1 MTEIQ
6 NPTEEPVVEPTVE
19 TTASAVEE
27 TAPVAEETAAP
38 VVEEETATPVAEEAT
53 PVAEEVATEV
63 AEEVVPEATE
73 EVAPEATE
81 EVADEATETATPVA
95 EEEPQAET
103 STTPVATYETKA
115 QVVERLKELA
125 TSDEEV
131 TRQELDSLKSNF
143 YRIHHQEADAAYKKF
158 IEEGGNAEEYTP
170 APNLEEADFKE
181 QMAILREKR
190 AATAAAQEQEREANY
205 EKKLGIIEEIKKLTE
220 NPDEINRG
228 YNDFK
233 ELQQQWND
241 IKDVPAEKATAL
253 WKTYQLAVEAFY
265 DTLKL
270 SNELR
275 AYDFKKNLERK
286 TALCEAA
293 EKLAEE
299 KDIVAAFRKLQQLH
313 QDFRETGP
321 VASDLREQIW
331 TRFKEASTVINKRHQ
346 EFFETR
352 KQQEEENLAKKTA
365 ICETIE
371 GFNLDELKTFAE
383 WNALSDKITALQA
396 EWKTIG
402 FAPQKMNTKIFERF
416 RAACDNFFTR
426 KSEYFQQV
434 RDNLNQN
441 YALKLDLVEKA
452 ESLKDSTEWKKT
464 TDILVDLQKKWKEI
478 GTVPKKYSDQIWERF
493 NAACDAFFAAKKEAN
508 QGAHAEQ
515 TENMEK
521 KKGIID
527 MLAAIVPEEFEGDLR
542 AKLRAAQEE
551 WNQIGH
557 VPFKEKDKLY
567 KLLREQ
573 MDRLYGY
580 ANQNAT
586 KRRIDRFKE
595 SIKGGSG
602 GDLRSRL
609 TRQLDILRN
618 EIKTYENNLGFLN
631 FSKSK
636 QGNALVEEL
645 NRKMDK
651 LRADM
656 EEVKAKLAALEENN
670 N

>member
-19 TTASAVEE
+19 PATEPVAVVEKPATVAEPATEETTEPVVEETTEPVVEE
-27 TAPVAEETAAP
+27 TAEP
-38 VVEEETATPVAEEAT
+38 AEEA
-53 PVAEEVATEV
+53 V
-63 AEEVVPEATE
+63 
-73 EVAPEATE
+73 
-81 EVADEATETATPVA
+81 
-95 EEEPQAET
+95 EEPQAET
-103 STTPVATYETKA
+103 STTSIATYETETE
-115 QVVERLKELA
+115 VVNRLKEISE
-125 TSDEEV
+125 SDEEV

-143 YRIHHQEADAAYKKF
+143 YRIHRAEADAAYKKF
-158 IEEGGNAEEYTP
+158 IDEGGSAEEY
-170 APNLEEADFKE
+170 APEPDPEETAFKE
-181 QMAILREKR
+181 LMAAIREKR
-190 AATAAAQEQEREANY
+190 AAAAAALEQEREANY
-205 EKKLGIIEEIKKLTE
+205 QKKLEIIDKIKALTE

-241 IKDVPAEKATAL
+241 IKEVPAEKATNL
-253 WKTYQLAVEAFY
+253 WKTYQQAVEAFY

-293 EKLAEE
+293 EKLADET
-299 KDIVAAFRKLQQLH
+299 DIIIAFRKLQQLH

-331 TRFKEASTVINKRHQ
+331 TRFKDASTVINKRHQ
-346 EFFETR
+346 EFFEAR
-352 KQQEEENLAKKTA
+352 KQKEEENLAKKTT

-371 GFNLDELKTFAE
+371 AFDLEGLKTFAE
-383 WNALSDKITALQA
+383 WNAISEKITALQA

-402 FAPQKMNTKIFERF
+402 YAPQKMNTKIFERF

-426 KSEYFQQV
+426 KNEYFQTV

-441 YALKLDLVEKA
+441 YALKLELVEKA
-452 ESLKDSTEWKKT
+452 EALKDSTDWKAT
-464 TDILVDLQKKWKEI
+464 TDALVELQKKWKEI

-493 NAACDAFFAAKKEAN
+493 NTACDAFFAAKKEAN
-508 QGAHAEQ
+508 KDVHSEQ
-515 TENMEK
+515 TANMEK
-521 KKGIID
+521 KRAIID
-527 MLAAIVPEEFEGDLR
+527 ALAAIVPEEFEGDLR
-542 AKLRAAQEE
+542 SRLREAQEE

-580 ANQNAT
+580 ANQNAA

-595 SIKGGSG
+595 SIKGGNG
-602 GDLRSRL
+602 NDVRSRL
-609 TRQLDILRN
+609 TRQLDILNN
-618 EIKTYENNLGFLN
+618 EIKTYENNLGFLTLS
-631 FSKSK
+631 SKSK
-636 QGNALVEEL
+636 QGNALIEEL
-645 NRKMDK
+645 NRKMEKLKADK
-651 LRADM
+651 
-656 EEVKAKLAALEENN
+656 EEVKAKLKALDE
-670 N
+670 

>member
-1 MTEIQ
+1 MTEIK
-6 NPTEEPVVEPTVE
+6 NPTEEPVVETTAIEETATPVVEE
-19 TTASAVEE
+19 TTEPVVEE
-27 TAPVAEETAAP
+27 TAEPVVEETAESVVEEAAEP
-38 VVEEETATPVAEEAT
+38 VVEEETAE
-53 PVAEEVATEV
+53 PVAEEVVE
-63 AEEVVPEATE
+63 
-73 EVAPEATE
+73 
-81 EVADEATETATPVA
+81 D
-95 EEEPQAET
+95 PQAET
-103 STTPVATYETKA
+103 STTSIANYESKAEVVA
-115 QVVERLKELA
+115 RLKEIA
-125 TSDEEV
+125 DNDEEV
-131 TRQELDSLKSNF
+131 TRQELDSLKSNY
-143 YRIHHQEADAAYKKF
+143 YRIHHQESEAAYKKF
-158 IEEGGNAEEYTP
+158 VDEGGVAEEYTP
-170 APNLEEADFKE
+170 EPDPYEADFKE
-181 QMAILREKR
+181 TMAVLREKR
-190 AATAAAQEQEREANY
+190 AVAAAALEQEREENY
-205 EKKLGIIEEIKKLTE
+205 QKKLAIIEKINTLTE

-233 ELQQQWND
+233 ALQQEWNEL
-241 IKDVPAEKATAL
+241 KEVPADKATSL
-253 WKTYQLAVEAFY
+253 WKTYQQAVEAFY

-275 AYDFKKNLERK
+275 AYDFKKNLEKK
-286 TALCEAA
+286 TAICEAA
-293 EKLAEE
+293 EALANET
-299 KDIVAAFRKLQQLH
+299 DIIVAFRKLQQLH

-346 EFFETR
+346 EYFEAR
-352 KQQEEENLAKKTA
+352 KQKEEENLEKKTA

-383 WNALSDKITALQA
+383 WNAMSEKITALQA

-402 FAPQKMNTKIFERF
+402 YAPQKMNTKIFERF
-416 RAACDNFFTR
+416 RAACDTFFTR
-426 KSEYFQQV
+426 KGEYFQSV
-434 RDNLNQN
+434 RNNLNQN

-452 ESLKDSTEWKKT
+452 EALKDSTDWKAT

-508 QGAHAEQ
+508 KGEHEEQ
-515 TENMEK
+515 NANMAK
-521 KKGIID
+521 KRSIID

-542 AKLRAAQEE
+542 SKLRKAQEE

-557 VPFKEKDKLY
+557 VPFREKDKLY

-580 ANQNAT
+580 ANEHAA

-595 SIKGGSG
+595 SIKGGNG

-609 TRQLDILRN
+609 TRQLEILKN
-618 EIKTYENNLGFLN
+618 EIKTYENNLGFLSLS
-631 FSKSK
+631 SKSK
-636 QGNALVEEL
+636 QGNALIEEL

-651 LRADM
+651 LKSDM
-656 EEVKAKLAALEENN
+656 EEVKAKIAALEESK
-670 N
+670 

>member
-6 NPTEEPVVEPTVE
+6 NPTEEPVVESTVE
-19 TTASAVEE
+19 PATE
-27 TAPVAEETAAP
+27 PVA
-38 VVEEETATPVAEEAT
+38 VVEEPATVAEPTAEEA
-53 PVAEEVATEV
+53 VA
-63 AEEVVPEATE
+63 
-73 EVAPEATE
+73 
-81 EVADEATETATPVA
+81 
-95 EEEPQAET
+95 EPQAET
-103 STTPVATYETKA
+103 STTSIATYETKTE
-115 QVVERLKELA
+115 VVNRLKEISE
-125 TSDEEV
+125 SDEEV

-143 YRIHHQEADAAYKKF
+143 YRIHRAEADAAYKKF
-158 IEEGGNAEEYTP
+158 IDEGGSAEEY
-170 APNLEEADFKE
+170 APEPDPEETAFKE
-181 QMAILREKR
+181 LMAAIREKR
-190 AATAAAQEQEREANY
+190 AAAAAALEQEREANY
-205 EKKLGIIEEIKKLTE
+205 QKKLEIIDKIKVLTE

-241 IKDVPAEKATAL
+241 IKEVPADKATNL
-253 WKTYQLAVEAFY
+253 WKTYQQAVEAFY

-293 EKLAEE
+293 EKLADET
-299 KDIVAAFRKLQQLH
+299 DIIVAFRKLQQLH

-331 TRFKEASTVINKRHQ
+331 TRFKDASTVINKRHQ
-346 EFFETR
+346 EFFEAR
-352 KQQEEENLAKKTA
+352 KQKEEENLAKKTT

-371 GFNLDELKTFAE
+371 AFDLEGLKTFAE
-383 WNALSDKITALQA
+383 WNAISEKITALQA

-402 FAPQKMNTKIFERF
+402 YAPQKMNTKIFERF
-416 RAACDNFFTR
+416 RAACDAFFTR
-426 KSEYFQQV
+426 KNEYFQTV

-452 ESLKDSTEWKKT
+452 EALKDSTDWKAT
-464 TDILVDLQKKWKEI
+464 TDALVELQKKWKEI

-493 NAACDAFFAAKKEAN
+493 NTACDAFFAAKKEAN
-508 QGAHAEQ
+508 KDVHSEQ
-515 TENMEK
+515 TANMEK
-521 KKGIID
+521 KRAIID
-527 MLAAIVPEEFEGDLR
+527 ALAAIVPEEFEGDLR
-542 AKLRAAQEE
+542 SKLREAQEE

-580 ANQNAT
+580 ANQNAA

-595 SIKGGSG
+595 SIKGGNG
-602 GDLRSRL
+602 NDVRSRL
-609 TRQLDILRN
+609 TRQLDILNN
-618 EIKTYENNLGFLN
+618 EIKTYENNLGFLTLS
-631 FSKSK
+631 SKSK
-636 QGNALVEEL
+636 QGNALIEEL
-645 NRKMDK
+645 NRKMEKLKADK
-651 LRADM
+651 
-656 EEVKAKLAALEENN
+656 EEVKAKLKALDE
-670 N
+670 

>member
-19 TTASAVEE
+19 PATEPVAVVEEPATVAEPATEETTEPVVEETTEPLVEE
-27 TAPVAEETAAP
+27 TAEP
-38 VVEEETATPVAEEAT
+38 AEEA
-53 PVAEEVATEV
+53 V
-63 AEEVVPEATE
+63 
-73 EVAPEATE
+73 
-81 EVADEATETATPVA
+81 
-95 EEEPQAET
+95 EEPQAET
-103 STTPVATYETKA
+103 STTSIATYETETE
-115 QVVERLKELA
+115 VVNRLKEISE
-125 TSDEEV
+125 SDEEV

-143 YRIHHQEADAAYKKF
+143 YRIHRAEADDAYKKF
-158 IEEGGNAEEYTP
+158 IDEGGSAEEY
-170 APNLEEADFKE
+170 APEPDPEETAFKE
-181 QMAILREKR
+181 LMAAIREKR
-190 AATAAAQEQEREANY
+190 AAAAAALEQEREANY
-205 EKKLGIIEEIKKLTE
+205 QKKLEIIDKIKALTE

-241 IKDVPAEKATAL
+241 IKEVPADKATNL
-253 WKTYQLAVEAFY
+253 WKTYQQAVEALY

-293 EKLAEE
+293 EKLADET
-299 KDIVAAFRKLQQLH
+299 DIIVAFRKLQQLH

-331 TRFKEASTVINKRHQ
+331 TRFKDASTVINKRHQ
-346 EFFETR
+346 EFFEAR
-352 KQQEEENLAKKTA
+352 KQKEEENLAKKTA

-371 GFNLDELKTFAE
+371 AFDLEGLKTFAE
-383 WNALSDKITALQA
+383 WNAISEKITALQA

-402 FAPQKMNTKIFERF
+402 YAPQKMNTKIFERF

-426 KSEYFQQV
+426 KNEYFQTV

-441 YALKLDLVEKA
+441 YALKLELVEKA
-452 ESLKDSTEWKKT
+452 ESLKDSTDWKAT
-464 TDILVDLQKKWKEI
+464 TDALVELQKKWKEI
-478 GTVPKKYSDQIWERF
+478 GTVGERF
-493 NAACDAFFAAKKEAN
+493 NTACDAFFAAKKEAN
-508 QGAHAEQ
+508 KDVHSEQ
-515 TENMEK
+515 TANMEK
-521 KKGIID
+521 KRAIID
-527 MLAAIVPEEFEGDLR
+527 ALAAIVPEEFEGDLR
-542 AKLRAAQEE
+542 SRLREAQEE

-580 ANQNAT
+580 ANQNAA

-595 SIKGGSG
+595 SIKGGNG
-602 GDLRSRL
+602 NDVRSRL
-609 TRQLDILRN
+609 TRQLDILNN
-618 EIKTYENNLGFLN
+618 EIKTYENNLGFLTLS
-631 FSKSK
+631 SKSK
-636 QGNALVEEL
+636 QGNALIEEL
-645 NRKMDK
+645 NRKMEKLKADK
-651 LRADM
+651 
-656 EEVKAKLAALEENN
+656 EEVKAKLKALDE
-670 N
+670 

>member
-6 NPTEEPVVEPTVE
+6 NPTEEPVVESTVE
-19 TTASAVEE
+19 PATE
-27 TAPVAEETAAP
+27 PVAVDEAP
-38 VVEEETATPVAEEAT
+38 ATVAEPTAEEA
-53 PVAEEVATEV
+53 V
-63 AEEVVPEATE
+63 
-73 EVAPEATE
+73 
-81 EVADEATETATPVA
+81 
-95 EEEPQAET
+95 EEPQAET
-103 STTPVATYETKA
+103 STTSIATYETKTE
-115 QVVERLKELA
+115 VVNRLKEISE
-125 TSDEEV
+125 SDEEV

-143 YRIHHQEADAAYKKF
+143 YRIQRAEADAAYKKF
-158 IEEGGNAEEYTP
+158 IDEGGSAEEY
-170 APNLEEADFKE
+170 APEPDPEETAFKE
-181 QMAILREKR
+181 LMAAIREKR
-190 AATAAAQEQEREANY
+190 AAAAAALEQEREANY
-205 EKKLGIIEEIKKLTE
+205 QKKLEIIDKIKVLTE

-241 IKDVPAEKATAL
+241 IKEVPADKATNL
-253 WKTYQLAVEAFY
+253 WKTYQQAVEAFY

-293 EKLAEE
+293 EKLADET
-299 KDIVAAFRKLQQLH
+299 DIIVAFRKLQQLH

-321 VASDLREQIW
+321 VASDLREEIW

-346 EFFETR
+346 EFFEAR
-352 KQQEEENLAKKTA
+352 KQKEEENLAKKTA

-371 GFNLDELKTFAE
+371 AFDLEGLKTFAE
-383 WNALSDKITALQA
+383 WNAISEKITALQA

-402 FAPQKMNTKIFERF
+402 YAPQKMNTKIFERF
-416 RAACDNFFTR
+416 RAACDAFFTR
-426 KSEYFQQV
+426 KNEYFQTV

-452 ESLKDSTEWKKT
+452 EALKDSTDWKAT
-464 TDILVDLQKKWKEI
+464 TDALVELQKKWKEI

-493 NAACDAFFAAKKEAN
+493 NTACDAFFAAKKEAN
-508 QGAHAEQ
+508 KDVHSEQ
-515 TENMEK
+515 TANMEK
-521 KKGIID
+521 KRAIID
-527 MLAAIVPEEFEGDLR
+527 ALAAIVPEEFEGDLR
-542 AKLRAAQEE
+542 SRLREAQEE

-580 ANQNAT
+580 ANQNAA

-595 SIKGGSG
+595 SIKGGNG
-602 GDLRSRL
+602 NDVRSRL
-609 TRQLDILRN
+609 TRQLDILNN
-618 EIKTYENNLGFLN
+618 EIKTYENNLGFLTLS
-631 FSKSK
+631 SKSK
-636 QGNALVEEL
+636 QGNALIEEL
-645 NRKMDK
+645 NRKMEKLKADK
-651 LRADM
+651 
-656 EEVKAKLAALEENN
+656 EEVKAKLKALDE
-670 N
+670 

>member
-6 NPTEEPVVEPTVE
+6 NPTEEPVVESTVE
-19 TTASAVEE
+19 PATE
-27 TAPVAEETAAP
+27 PVA
-38 VVEEETATPVAEEAT
+38 VVEEPATVAEPTAEEA
-53 PVAEEVATEV
+53 V
-63 AEEVVPEATE
+63 
-73 EVAPEATE
+73 
-81 EVADEATETATPVA
+81 
-95 EEEPQAET
+95 EEPQAET
-103 STTPVATYETKA
+103 STTSIATYETKTE
-115 QVVERLKELA
+115 VVNRLKEISE
-125 TSDEEV
+125 SDEEV

-143 YRIHHQEADAAYKKF
+143 YRIHRAEADAAYKKF
-158 IEEGGNAEEYTP
+158 IDEGGSAEEY
-170 APNLEEADFKE
+170 APEPDPEETAFKE
-181 QMAILREKR
+181 LMAAIREKR
-190 AATAAAQEQEREANY
+190 AAAAAALEQEREANY
-205 EKKLGIIEEIKKLTE
+205 QKKLEIIDKIKVLTE

-241 IKDVPAEKATAL
+241 IKEVPADKATNL
-253 WKTYQLAVEAFY
+253 WKTYQQAVEAFY

-293 EKLAEE
+293 EKLADET
-299 KDIVAAFRKLQQLH
+299 DIIVAFRKLQQLH

-321 VASDLREQIW
+321 VASDLREEIW

-346 EFFETR
+346 EFFEAR
-352 KQQEEENLAKKTA
+352 KQKEEENLAKKTA

-371 GFNLDELKTFAE
+371 AFNLEGLKTFAE
-383 WNALSDKITALQA
+383 WNAISEKITALQA

-402 FAPQKMNTKIFERF
+402 YAPQKMNTKIFERF
-416 RAACDNFFTR
+416 RAACDAFFTR
-426 KSEYFQQV
+426 KNEYFQTV

-452 ESLKDSTEWKKT
+452 EALKDSTDWKAT
-464 TDILVDLQKKWKEI
+464 TDALVELQKKWKEI

-493 NAACDAFFAAKKEAN
+493 NTACDAFFAAKKEAN
-508 QGAHAEQ
+508 KDVHSEQ
-515 TENMEK
+515 TANMEK
-521 KKGIID
+521 KRAIID
-527 MLAAIVPEEFEGDLR
+527 ALAAIVPEEFEGDLR
-542 AKLRAAQEE
+542 SKLREAQEE

-580 ANQNAT
+580 ANQNAA

-595 SIKGGSG
+595 SIKGGNG
-602 GDLRSRL
+602 NDVRSRL
-609 TRQLDILRN
+609 TRQLDILNN
-618 EIKTYENNLGFLN
+618 EIKTYENNLGFLTLS
-631 FSKSK
+631 SKSK
-636 QGNALVEEL
+636 QGNALIEEL
-645 NRKMDK
+645 NRKMEKLKADK
-651 LRADM
+651 
-656 EEVKAKLAALEENN
+656 EEVKAKLKALDE
-670 N
+670 

>member
-19 TTASAVEE
+19 PATEE
-27 TAPVAEETAAP
+27 VA
-38 VVEEETATPVAEEAT
+38 VVEESATVAEPVAEEA
-53 PVAEEVATEV
+53 AEP
-63 AEEVVPEATE
+63 AEEVV
-73 EVAPEATE
+73 
-81 EVADEATETATPVA
+81 
-95 EEEPQAET
+95 EEPQAET
-103 STTPVATYETKA
+103 STTSIATYETETE
-115 QVVERLKELA
+115 VVNRLKEISE
-125 TSDEEV
+125 SDEEV

-143 YRIHHQEADAAYKKF
+143 YRIHRQEADAAYKKF
-158 IEEGGNAEEYTP
+158 IEEGGNAEEY
-170 APNLEEADFKE
+170 APEPDPEETAFKE
-181 QMAILREKR
+181 LMAAIREKR
-190 AATAAAQEQEREANY
+190 AAIAAALEQEREANY
-205 EKKLGIIEEIKKLTE
+205 QKKLEIIDKIKALTD

-241 IKDVPAEKATAL
+241 IKEVPADKATSL
-253 WKTYQLAVEAFY
+253 WKTYQQAVEAFY

-299 KDIVAAFRKLQQLH
+299 TDIIVAFRKLQQLH

-346 EFFETR
+346 EYFEAR
-352 KQQEEENLAKKTA
+352 KQKEEENLAKKTT

-371 GFNLDELKTFAE
+371 GFDIEGLKTFAE
-383 WNALSDKITALQA
+383 WNTISEKITALQA

-402 FAPQKMNTKIFERF
+402 YAPQKMNTKIFERF

-426 KSEYFQQV
+426 KNEYFQTV
-434 RDNLNQN
+434 RENLNQN
-441 YALKLDLVEKA
+441 YALKLELVEQA
-452 ESLKDSTEWKKT
+452 EALKDSTDWKAT
-464 TDILVDLQKKWKEI
+464 TDTLVELQKKWKEI

-508 QGAHAEQ
+508 KGAHEEQ
-515 TENMEK
+515 HANMEK
-521 KKGIID
+521 KKAIID
-527 MLAAIVPEEFEGDLR
+527 ALAAIVPEEFEGDLR
-542 AKLRAAQEE
+542 TKLREAQEE

-595 SIKGGSG
+595 SIKGGNG
-602 GDLRSRL
+602 NDMRSRL
-609 TRQLDILRN
+609 TRQLDILNN
-618 EIKTYENNLGFLN
+618 EIKTYENNLGFLTLS
-631 FSKSK
+631 SKSK
-636 QGNALVEEL
+636 QGNALIEEL

-651 LRADM
+651 LKADM
-656 EEVKAKLAALEENN
+656 EEVKAKLKALDEKE
-670 N
+670 

>member
-6 NPTEEPVVEPTVE
+6 NPTEEPVVESTVE
-19 TTASAVEE
+19 PATE
-27 TAPVAEETAAP
+27 PVA
-38 VVEEETATPVAEEAT
+38 VVEEPATVAEPAAEEA
-53 PVAEEVATEV
+53 VA
-63 AEEVVPEATE
+63 
-73 EVAPEATE
+73 
-81 EVADEATETATPVA
+81 
-95 EEEPQAET
+95 EPQAET
-103 STTPVATYETKA
+103 STTSIATYETKTE
-115 QVVERLKELA
+115 VVNRLKEISE
-125 TSDEEV
+125 SDEEV

-143 YRIHHQEADAAYKKF
+143 YRIHRAEADAAYKKF
-158 IEEGGNAEEYTP
+158 IDEGGSAEEY
-170 APNLEEADFKE
+170 APEPDPEETAFKE
-181 QMAILREKR
+181 LMAAIREKR
-190 AATAAAQEQEREANY
+190 AAAAAALEQEREANY
-205 EKKLGIIEEIKKLTE
+205 QKKLEIIDKIKVLTE

-241 IKDVPAEKATAL
+241 IKEVPADKATNL
-253 WKTYQLAVEAFY
+253 WKTYQQAVEAFY

-293 EKLAEE
+293 EKLADET
-299 KDIVAAFRKLQQLH
+299 DIIVAFRKLQQLH

-321 VASDLREQIW
+321 VASDLREEIW

-346 EFFETR
+346 EFFEAR
-352 KQQEEENLAKKTA
+352 KQKEEENLAKKTT

-371 GFNLDELKTFAE
+371 AFDLEGLKTFAE
-383 WNALSDKITALQA
+383 WNAISEKITALQA

-402 FAPQKMNTKIFERF
+402 YAPQKMNTKIFERF
-416 RAACDNFFTR
+416 RAACDAFFTR
-426 KSEYFQQV
+426 KNEYFQTV

-452 ESLKDSTEWKKT
+452 EALKDSTDWKAT
-464 TDILVDLQKKWKEI
+464 TDALVELQKKWKEI

-493 NAACDAFFAAKKEAN
+493 NTACDAFFAAKKEAN
-508 QGAHAEQ
+508 KDVHSEQ
-515 TENMEK
+515 TANMEK
-521 KKGIID
+521 KRAIID
-527 MLAAIVPEEFEGDLR
+527 ALAAIVPEEFEGDLR
-542 AKLRAAQEE
+542 SKLREAQEE

-580 ANQNAT
+580 ANQNAA

-595 SIKGGSG
+595 SIKGGNG
-602 GDLRSRL
+602 NDVRSRL
-609 TRQLDILRN
+609 TRQLDILNN
-618 EIKTYENNLGFLN
+618 EIKTYENNLGFLTLS
-631 FSKSK
+631 SKSK
-636 QGNALVEEL
+636 QGNALIEEL
-645 NRKMDK
+645 NRKMEKLKADK
-651 LRADM
+651 
-656 EEVKAKLAALEENN
+656 EEVKAKLKALDE
-670 N
+670 

>member
-6 NPTEEPVVEPTVE
+6 NPTEEPVVESTVE
-19 TTASAVEE
+19 PATEPVAVVEEPATVAEPATEETTEPVVEETTEPVVEE
-27 TAPVAEETAAP
+27 TAEP
-38 VVEEETATPVAEEAT
+38 AEEA
-53 PVAEEVATEV
+53 V
-63 AEEVVPEATE
+63 
-73 EVAPEATE
+73 
-81 EVADEATETATPVA
+81 
-95 EEEPQAET
+95 EEPQAET
-103 STTPVATYETKA
+103 STTSIATYETETE
-115 QVVERLKELA
+115 VVNRLKEISE
-125 TSDEEV
+125 SDEEV

-143 YRIHHQEADAAYKKF
+143 YRIHRAEADAAYKKF
-158 IEEGGNAEEYTP
+158 IDEGGSAEEY
-170 APNLEEADFKE
+170 APEPDPEETAFKE
-181 QMAILREKR
+181 LMAAIREKR
-190 AATAAAQEQEREANY
+190 AAAAAALEQEREANY
-205 EKKLGIIEEIKKLTE
+205 QKKLEIIDKIKALTE

-241 IKDVPAEKATAL
+241 IKEVPADKATNL
-253 WKTYQLAVEAFY
+253 WKTYQQAVEAFY

-293 EKLAEE
+293 EKLADEI
-299 KDIVAAFRKLQQLH
+299 DIIVAFRKLQQLH

-331 TRFKEASTVINKRHQ
+331 TRFKDASTVINKRHQ
-346 EFFETR
+346 EFFEAR
-352 KQQEEENLAKKTA
+352 KQKEEENLAKKTA

-371 GFNLDELKTFAE
+371 AFELEGLKTFAE
-383 WNALSDKITALQA
+383 WNAISEKITALQA

-402 FAPQKMNTKIFERF
+402 YAPQKMNTKIFERF

-426 KSEYFQQV
+426 KNEYFQTV

-441 YALKLDLVEKA
+441 YALKLELVEKA
-452 ESLKDSTEWKKT
+452 ESLKDSTDWKAT
-464 TDILVDLQKKWKEI
+464 TDALVELQKKWKEI

-493 NAACDAFFAAKKEAN
+493 NTACDAFFAAKKEAN
-508 QGAHAEQ
+508 KDVHSEQ
-515 TENMEK
+515 TANMEK
-521 KKGIID
+521 KRAIID
-527 MLAAIVPEEFEGDLR
+527 ALAAIVPEEFEGDLR
-542 AKLRAAQEE
+542 SRLREAQEE

-580 ANQNAT
+580 ANQNAV

-595 SIKGGSG
+595 SIKGGNG
-602 GDLRSRL
+602 NDVRSRL
-609 TRQLDILRN
+609 TRQLDILNN
-618 EIKTYENNLGFLN
+618 EIKTYENNLGFLTLS
-631 FSKSK
+631 SKSK
-636 QGNALVEEL
+636 QGNALIEEL
-645 NRKMDK
+645 NRKMEKLKADK
-651 LRADM
+651 
-656 EEVKAKLAALEENN
+656 EEVKAKLKALDE
-670 N
+670 

>member
-6 NPTEEPVVEPTVE
+6 NPTEEPVVEPAVATEPVAAE
-19 TTASAVEE
+19 TTATVAE
-27 TAPVAEETAAP
+27 PVAETTEEP
-38 VVEEETATPVAEEAT
+38 VTEEA
-53 PVAEEVATEV
+53 V
-63 AEEVVPEATE
+63 
-73 EVAPEATE
+73 
-81 EVADEATETATPVA
+81 
-95 EEEPQAET
+95 EEPQAET
-103 STTPVATYETKA
+103 STTSIATYATKA
-115 QVVERLKELA
+115 EVVARLKALA
-125 TSDEEV
+125 ESDEEV

-158 IEEGGNAEEYTP
+158 VEEGGNAEEYAP
-170 APNLEEADFKE
+170 APNLEETEFKE
-181 QMAILREKR
+181 LMAILREKR
-190 AATAAAQEQEREANY
+190 AAAAAAQEQEREENY
-205 EKKLGIIEEIKKLTE
+205 QKKLEIIEKIKAITE
-220 NPDEINRG
+220 NPDEINRA

-241 IKDVPAEKATAL
+241 IKEVPAEKATNL
-253 WKTYQLAVEAFY
+253 WKTYQQAVEAFY

-275 AYDFKKNLERK
+275 AYDFKKNLAHK

-299 KDIVAAFRKLQQLH
+299 PDVIVAFRKLQQLH
-313 QDFRETGP
+313 QDFREIGP
-321 VASDLREQIW
+321 VANDLREQIW
-331 TRFKEASTVINKRHQ
+331 TRFKDASTVINKRHQ
-346 EFFETR
+346 EHFEAR
-352 KQQEEENLAKKTA
+352 KQKEEENLAKKTA

-371 GFNLDELKTFAE
+371 GINIDDLKTFAE
-383 WNALSDKITALQA
+383 WNALSEKITALQA

-402 FAPQKMNTKIFERF
+402 YAPQKMNTKIFERF

-426 KSEYFQQV
+426 KNEYFQTV

-441 YALKLDLVEKA
+441 YAQKLELVEKA
-452 ESLKDSTEWKKT
+452 EALKDSTDWKST
-464 TDILVDLQKKWKEI
+464 TDVLIDLQKKWKEI

-515 TENMEK
+515 TTNMEK

-527 MLAAIVPEEFEGDLR
+527 MLAAIVPDEFEGDLR
-542 AKLRAAQEE
+542 AKLREAQEE
-551 WNQIGH
+551 WNKIGH

-567 KLLREQ
+567 QLLREQ
-573 MDRLYGY
+573 MDRLYGF
-580 ANQNAT
+580 ANQSAA
-586 KRRIDRFKE
+586 KRRLDRFKE
-595 SIKGGSG
+595 SIKNGNGS
-602 GDLRSRL
+602 DLRSRL
-609 TRQLDILRN
+609 MRQLDILRN

-631 FSKSK
+631 LSSKSK

-651 LRADM
+651 LKADM
-656 EEVKAKLAALEENN
+656 EEVKAKIAALEEQK
-670 N
+670 